1 MSQNPYIV
9 REMTQEDLSTCLAYT
24 QEVKWPHQFIDWQF
38 HYDLGK
44 GSVIEDKQGNVI
56 GTILWWGYGT
66 DYATVGLVVVPS
78 HMQGKGLG
86 RALMDAI
93 MEQAGSRNLQ
103 LVATLAG
110 KRLYEQCGFTECG
123 KIYQIQGL
131 PKIKQAAP
139 LLEGVTYRQLEASLL
154 PDIIELDNDAYQAQ
168 RDDLIQALLNNGNG
182 IGLYKEE
189 KLLGYG
195 FVRDSGKGQTI
206 GPIIAND
213 EISAKSIATSLLE
226 KTSGFVRFDLTQ
238 QSSELKLW
246 LLSLGLEQVDEVCL
260 MTKGSY
266 LPKNAS
272 SSFNFA
278 LASQALG

>member
-9 REMTQEDLSTCLAYT
+9 RAMTQEDLSTCLAYT
-24 QEVKWPHQFIDWQF
+24 QEVKWPHLLIDWQL

-44 GSVIEDKQGNVI
+44 GSVIEDTQGNVI
-56 GTILWWGYGT
+56 GTILWWDYGT
-66 DYATVGLVVVPS
+66 DYGTVGLVVVPS

-86 RALMDAI
+86 RALMDTI

-123 KIYQIQGL
+123 KIYQIQGI
-131 PKIKQAAP
+131 PKTKQTAP
-139 LLEGVTYRQLEASLL
+139 LLEGVTYRQLETSLL
-154 PDIIELDNDAYQAQ
+154 PDIIELDNHANQSQ
-168 RDDLIQALLNNGNG
+168 RNDLIKYFLGNSCG
-182 IGLYKEE
+182 VGLYKEE
-189 KLLGYG
+189 KLLAYG
-195 FVRDSGKGQTI
+195 FVRESGKGQTI
-206 GPIIAND
+206 GPIIANN
-213 EISAKSIATSLLE
+213 EISAKSVAAALLQQ
-226 KTSGFVRFDLTQ
+226 TNGFVRFDLTE

-260 MTKGSY
+260 MVKGSY
-266 LPKNAS
+266 LPQNAY

-278 LASQALG
+278 LASQAFG